1 MPPCP
6 RPPANYTVQ
15 QLSADDE
22 PLMTALLAVF
32 GEAFGEPAT
41 YGASRPRP
49 AYLRQLLGSDYFIAL
64 AAREGSQVIG
74 GLAAYELKKFE
85 QERSEIY
92 IYDLAVAA
100 GHRRRGVATALIR
113 ELQRIG
119 AERGAYVIFVQADPP
134 DAPAVALYMKLGV
147 REDVLHFDIPVA
159 PVQPV
164 QAS

>member
-1 MPPCP
+1 MST
-6 RPPANYTVQ
+6 PPASYTVQ
-15 QLSADDE
+15 QLSADDGQ
-22 PLMTALLAVF
+22 LMTALLGVF
-32 GEAFGEPAT
+32 GEAFDNPVA

-49 AYLRQLLGSDYFIAL
+49 TYFRQLLGSDYFIAL

-100 GHRRRGVATALIR
+100 EHRRRGAATALIR

-134 DAPAVALYMKLGV
+134 DAPAVALYSKLGV
-147 REDVLHFDIPVA
+147 REDVLHFDIPVP
-159 PVQPV
+159 PVPPPQT
-164 QAS
+164 S

>member
-1 MPPCP
+1 MSTT
-6 RPPANYTVQ
+6 PASYTVQ
-15 QLSADDE
+15 QLSADDGL
-22 PLMTALLAVF
+22 LMTELLAVF
-32 GEAFGEPAT
+32 GEAFDEPAA

-49 AYLRQLLGSDYFIAL
+49 AYLRQLLGSDHFIAL
-64 AAREGSQVIG
+64 AAREGPKVIG

-100 GHRRRGVATALIR
+100 GHRRKGVATALIR

-134 DAPAVALYMKLGV
+134 DAPAVALYSKLGM
-147 REDVLHFDIPVA
+147 REDVLHFDIPVP

>member
-1 MPPCP
+1 MST
-6 RPPANYTVQ
+6 PPASFTVQ
-15 QLSADDE
+15 QLSADDG
-22 PLMTALLAVF
+22 PLMTALLGVF
-32 GEAFGEPAT
+32 GEAFDNPAA

-85 QERSEIY
+85 RERSEIY

-100 GHRRRGVATALIR
+100 EHRRRGVATALIR

-119 AERGAYVIFVQADPP
+119 AERGTYVIFVQADPP
-134 DAPAVALYMKLGV
+134 DAPAVALYSKLGV
-147 REDVLHFDIPVA
+147 REDVLHFDIPV
-159 PVQPV
+159 PPGPPPQTF
-164 QAS
+164 

>member
-1 MPPCP
+1 MSTT
-6 RPPANYTVQ
+6 PASYTVR
-15 QLSADDE
+15 QLSGDDG

-32 GEAFGEPAT
+32 GEAFDEPAA

-74 GLAAYELKKFE
+74 GLAAYALKKFE

-134 DAPAVALYMKLGV
+134 DAPAVALYSKLGV
-147 REDVLHFDIPVA
+147 REDVLHFDIPVP

-164 QAS
+164 RAS